1 MLYLGLL
8 MSLLLL
14 PIFTIQTLTQLILQL
29 ITKLTLKAQSYFI
42 LKMGKDS
49 TSVVAMLQSLLEL
62 EQLLV
67 FTVQLAPH
75 LLELN
80 SSPSLNRLH
89 RIVLVFLEE
98 IMDLF
103 NSMLTQ
109 QKLQN

>member
-1 MLYLGLL
+1 M
-8 MSLLLL
+8 
-14 PIFTIQTLTQLILQL
+14 
-29 ITKLTLKAQSYFI
+29 AQSYFI
-42 LKMGKDS
+42 LKMVNDLI
-49 TSVVAMLQSLLEL
+49 SVVVMLQSLLES

-67 FTVQLAPH
+67 FTVQLVPH

-80 SSPSLNRLH
+80 SLSSLIRLH
-89 RIVLVFLEE
+89 RIVMVFLEE